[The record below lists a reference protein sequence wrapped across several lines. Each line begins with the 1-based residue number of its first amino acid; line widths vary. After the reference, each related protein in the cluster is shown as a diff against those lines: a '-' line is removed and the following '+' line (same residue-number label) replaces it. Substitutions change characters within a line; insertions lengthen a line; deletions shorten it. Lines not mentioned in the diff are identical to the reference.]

1 MNRLIAVGFMLLG
14 SCMAGSAVAS
24 GNPEAGQQKAAPC
37 AACHGPDGNST
48 NGEWPK
54 LAGQH
59 PQYTEA
65 QLKAFKEGKRQNPLM
80 TPMAMGL
87 SEEDMADLSAYF
99 AKQRPQVGSAD
110 PELVEAG
117 AKIYRGGNKESG
129 VSACMACHGPRGSGN
144 GPAGYPHIAGQ
155 HAAYTKLQLKAYR
168 DGTRAGTPASQIMK
182 SIATRMSNQ
191 EIEAVS
197 SYIEGLH

>member
-1 MNRLIAVGFMLLG
+1 MNRLIAAGLMLVGL
-14 SCMAGSAVAS
+14 CVAGSAVAA
-24 GNPEAGQQKAAPC
+24 GNPEAGLQKAAPC
-37 AACHGPDGNST
+37 AACHGLDGNST
-48 NGEWPK
+48 NGQWPK
-54 LAGQH
+54 LAGQNAE
-59 PQYTEA
+59 YVVG

-87 SEEDMADLSAYF
+87 SDEDMADLAAYF
-99 AKQRPQVGSAD
+99 AKQRPQVGGAD
-110 PELVEAG
+110 PALAEAG
-117 AKIYRGGNKESG
+117 GKLYRGGNKESG

-155 HAAYTKLQLKAYR
+155 HAAYTKLQLEAYR
-168 DGTRAGTPASQIMK
+168 NGTRAGTPASQIMK

>member
-14 SCMAGSAVAS
+14 LCMAGSAVAS
-24 GNPEAGQQKAAPC
+24 GDPEAGQQKAAPC

-87 SEEDMADLSAYF
+87 SEEDMADVAAYF
-99 AKQRPQVGSAD
+99 AKQRPQVGGAD

-144 GPAGYPHIAGQ
+144 GPAGYPRIAGQ
-155 HAAYTKLQLKAYR
+155 HAAYTKLQLEAYR
-168 DGTRAGTPASQIMK
+168 SGARNGTPASQIMK
-182 SIATRMSNQ
+182 SIASRMSNQ